1 MFNQPGDTMK
11 KLFSALLLAI
21 FAVSAIAATTV
32 PPQLI
37 NPTGSTAGQAIV
49 SNGSGS
55 APTWQAVPLTGL
67 ATQAANTVL
76 ANPTGSAAVPVAH
89 AVPSCSTAN
98 SALKYTSGTGLSCGT
113 TFALTSGNLSQFA
126 STTSSQLLGVLSD
139 ETGSGVAVFG
149 TSPTI
154 TTPNIVG
161 TATNNNAAAGS
172 VGEFLSNSTTG
183 TNLPNNTNTNATSVS
198 LTAGDWT
205 CNGVVGVNPAG
216 STTLQNIQAGIS
228 TTSATMPT
236 AIGGRT
242 IFGPAG
248 GAGAA
253 SALPAPSTRI
263 SLSATTT
270 VYLVAFAGVNVST
283 ATVDGFIGCRRP
295 R

>member
-11 KLFSALLLAI
+11 KLSSALLLAI

-183 TNLPNNTNTNATSVS
+183 TNLLTNTSTNATSIS
-198 LTAGDWT
+198 LTAGDWEVD
-205 CNGVVGVNPAG
+205 GVIAFIPAG
-216 STTLQNIQAGIS
+216 STVLSNLQAGI
-228 TTSATMPT
+228 TSASATIPT
-236 AIGGRT
+236 TLGARSILGAT
-242 IFGPAG
+242 HAAG
-248 GAGAA
+248 VG
-253 SALPAPSTRI
+253 STVIAPTVRM
-263 SLSATTT
+263 SLSSTTT
-270 VYLVAFAGVNVST
+270 VYIVAFAGVNTST
-283 ATVDGFIGCRRP
+283 ATVDGYIRARRV